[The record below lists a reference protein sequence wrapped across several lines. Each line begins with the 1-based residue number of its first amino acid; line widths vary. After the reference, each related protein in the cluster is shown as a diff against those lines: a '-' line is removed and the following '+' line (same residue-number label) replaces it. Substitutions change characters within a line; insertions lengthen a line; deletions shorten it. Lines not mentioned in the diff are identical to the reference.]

1 MKIMQINFSVLWLRW
16 GTHGCY
22 LYFLYTH
29 ITPQLSLSEV
39 GIILI
44 FTSEETKA
52 QGVSE
57 TSKGV
62 KILSSKAGV
71 STWGSTFPR
80 AVGDAS
86 KDSLESL
93 HVKHLYITRPTPQFS
108 IQFREYNLASFSEE
122 QGKKKK
128 KKTYYHSEPS
138 MPPNHRYRL
147 VTETGTRRCGW
158 KIWDHRGK
166 WNSQFSCYSNI
177 TQDSNILCLTR
188 KEFKKAE
195 QDNLP
200 ISSNSGVLYHTWLE
214 GSIQISW
221 DYLCPFLPT

>member
-29 ITPQLSLSEV
+29 ITPQLGLNEV

-44 FTSEETKA
+44 FTSEETEA

-71 STWGSTFPR
+71 RTWGSTFPH

-86 KDSLESL
+86 KESL

-128 KKTYYHSEPS
+128 DITTQSHQCPQITDTGLWQ
-138 MPPNHRYRL
+138 RL
-147 VTETGTRRCGW
+147 E
-158 KIWDHRGK
+158 
-166 WNSQFSCYSNI
+166 
-177 TQDSNILCLTR
+177 
-188 KEFKKAE
+188 
-195 QDNLP
+195 
-200 ISSNSGVLYHTWLE
+200 LE
-214 GSIQISW
+214 GVVGKYGTTEESGIHSLVATVI
-221 DYLCPFLPT
+221 